1 MCLTGWTFVTR
12 DLIVHW
18 ILLFFINF
26 WEINS
31 IFFRYIREFLIR
43 QSLITNSFE
52 LSNYWM
58 NITNGKVSTKVFG
71 SMSSSVIQRPFS
83 WSAVTGSES
92 ISANRSTY
100 TVGLSTS
107 NIFALYLN
115 GIHTGDLSPANICST
130 KNSRWRVDRREK
142 EIVEQR
148 LIRWTIVEAPSFRS
162 LFGYKI
168 TGAFRHSISFN
179 AKVIPRRKED

>member
-1 MCLTGWTFVTR
+1 MCLTGWTFITR

-115 GIHTGDLSPANICST
+115 GIHTAGKHLLDKEFSVASRSSRER
-130 KNSRWRVDRREK
+130 NSRATSNSLDDRRGSF
-142 EIVEQR
+142 VSLAVR
-148 LIRWTIVEAPSFRS
+148 L
-162 LFGYKI
+162 
-168 TGAFRHSISFN
+168 
-179 AKVIPRRKED
+179 